1 MAYLFWYPL
10 NGTCFPSSPGP
21 RPPFG
26 AGSRHPDDE
35 LVGQAVF
42 TNEAAKALTGAQL
55 SVTETWDL
63 GRIWG
68 RESKGKL
75 GNLVCIAELQ
85 NIGVFGVIRCFGGSS
100 SSFITLYI
108 NIYNYNYIYIYHIQ
122 LVPISEYRPT
132 AGEY

>member
-1 MAYLFWYPL
+1 
-10 NGTCFPSSPGP
+10 
-21 RPPFG
+21 
-26 AGSRHPDDE
+26 
-35 LVGQAVF
+35 VGQAVF

-75 GNLVCIAELQ
+75 GNLACIAELQ

-100 SSFITLYI
+100 SSFITFY
-108 NIYNYNYIYIYHIQ
+108 IQ